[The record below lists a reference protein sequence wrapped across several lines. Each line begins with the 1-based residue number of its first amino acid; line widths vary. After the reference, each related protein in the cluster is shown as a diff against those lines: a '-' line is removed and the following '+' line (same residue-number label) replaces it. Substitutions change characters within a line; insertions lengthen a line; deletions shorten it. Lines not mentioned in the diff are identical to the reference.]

1 MVMQYPVML
10 GGGDQHCT
18 RSRRVQK
25 PFGAAATRLDC
36 LVPTDGRA
44 HSLLKSVALIHL
56 KTSAALNAFQHPDG
70 RASHQIPH
78 TD

>member
-25 PFGAAATRLDC
+25 PFGAAATRLDD
-36 LVPTDGRA
+36 LPLTGRRA
-44 HSLLKSVALIHL
+44 HDAL
-56 KTSAALNAFQHPDG
+56 
-70 RASHQIPH
+70 
-78 TD
+78 